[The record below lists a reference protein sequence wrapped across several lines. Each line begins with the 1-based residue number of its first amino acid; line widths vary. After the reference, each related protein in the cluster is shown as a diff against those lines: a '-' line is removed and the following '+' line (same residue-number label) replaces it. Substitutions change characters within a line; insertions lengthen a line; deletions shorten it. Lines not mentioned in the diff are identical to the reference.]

1 MFSKY
6 GEVANYIQNI
16 VSKYGGMR
24 ILEGQKL
31 TGGQNGFPE

>member
-16 VSKYGGMR
+16 VSKSGRMR
-24 ILEGQKL
+24 ILGGQKL
-31 TGGQNGFPE
+31 TEGQNGFSE